1 MPRMRT
7 LAIAMA
13 ALGVLSALPVTSARA
28 CDNDRYPCPIVSQ
41 TQDTAGA
48 AARSLTPSRKKTSRD
63 ARQDEKP
70 RAKTEG
76 EASPTSS
83 RTTKAIPPAGQ
94 EQAIVSGPQKSE
106 DPARA
111 LNEVAR
117 EETPVAAGSAGAGAQ
132 PPGGDEAMPVAAANE
147 PPVAA
152 ANEPPVAAANEV
164 RVVDP
169 NELNE
174 LDLAAANADP
184 AGSAGSSWLS
194 YLLMTL
200 GGALAAASTVRF
212 LFFV

>member
-13 ALGVLSALPVTSARA
+13 ALGVLSALPVTGARA

-48 AARSLTPSRKKTSRD
+48 AARSPTPSRKKTSRA

-83 RTTKAIPPAGQ
+83 RTTKAIPPTGQ

-117 EETPVAAGSAGAGAQ
+117 EETPVAAGSAGASAQ
-132 PPGGDEAMPVAAANE
+132 PPGGDEA

-174 LDLAAANADP
+174 LDLAAANADS

>member
-1 MPRMRT
+1 MPRMGT

-13 ALGVLSALPVTSARA
+13 ALGVLSGMPLTGARA
-28 CDNDRYPCPIVSQ
+28 CDNDRYPCPVVSQ
-41 TQDTAGA
+41 TEDAAGV
-48 AARSLTPSRKKTSRD
+48 AARSPAPARKKASRA

-76 EASPTSS
+76 EASRASS
-83 RTTKAIPPAGQ
+83 GTTNPILPGQ
-94 EQAIVSGPQKSE
+94 EQKSVSGPQKSE
-106 DPARA
+106 DPAPA
-111 LNEVAR
+111 TNEVAR
-117 EETPVAAGSAGAGAQ
+117 EEPPVAAPSGAAAQ
-132 PPGGDEAMPVAAANE
+132 ATGGDDAAPVAAANE
-147 PPVAA
+147 PPI
-152 ANEPPVAAANEV
+152 AAANEV

-174 LDLAAANADP
+174 LDVAAASAAP

-200 GGALAAASTVRF
+200 GGALAAASTLRF

>member
-48 AARSLTPSRKKTSRD
+48 AARSPTPSRKKTSRD

-76 EASPTSS
+76 EASRASS
-83 RTTKAIPPAGQ
+83 RTIKAIPPAGQ

-111 LNEVAR
+111 LNEVAG

-132 PPGGDEAMPVAAANE
+132 PPGGDEAA
-147 PPVAA
+147 PVAA

>member
-48 AARSLTPSRKKTSRD
+48 AARSPTPSRKKTSRD
-63 ARQDEKP
+63 AWQDEKP

-76 EASPTSS
+76 EASRASS
-83 RTTKAIPPAGQ
+83 RTIKAIPPAGQ

-111 LNEVAR
+111 LNEVAG

-132 PPGGDEAMPVAAANE
+132 PPGGDEAA
-147 PPVAA
+147 PVAA

>member
-1 MPRMRT
+1 MRT

-48 AARSLTPSRKKTSRD
+48 AARSPTPSRKKTSRD

-70 RAKTEG
+70 HAKTEG

-111 LNEVAR
+111 LNEVAG

-132 PPGGDEAMPVAAANE
+132 PPGGDEAA
-147 PPVAA
+147 PVAA

>member
-48 AARSLTPSRKKTSRD
+48 AARSPTPSRKKTSRD

-83 RTTKAIPPAGQ
+83 RATKAIPPAGQ

-152 ANEPPVAAANEV
+152 ANEV

>member
-48 AARSLTPSRKKTSRD
+48 AARSPTPSRKKTSRD

-152 ANEPPVAAANEV
+152 ANEV

>member
-1 MPRMRT
+1 MPRICT

-13 ALGVLSALPVTSARA
+13 ALGVLSSLPVTGARA

-41 TQDTAGA
+41 TPDTAA
-48 AARSLTPSRKKTSRD
+48 AAPAPSRKKASRA

-70 RAKTEG
+70 RAKPEG
-76 EASPTSS
+76 EASGTSS
-83 RTTKAIPPAGQ
+83 RPTKANPPPAQ
-94 EQAIVSGPQKSE
+94 EQANVSGPQKSE
-106 DPARA
+106 DPAPA
-111 LNEVAR
+111 VAR
-117 EETPVAAGSAGAGAQ
+117 EEA
-132 PPGGDEAMPVAAANE
+132 PVAAANAGAGE
-147 PPVAA
+147 RATGGGEAPPVAA
-152 ANEPPVAAANEV
+152 ANEPPGAAANEV

-174 LDLAAANADP
+174 LDLAAASAVP
-184 AGSAGSSWLS
+184 AGAAGSSWLS

>member
-1 MPRMRT
+1 
-7 LAIAMA
+7 
-13 ALGVLSALPVTSARA
+13 
-28 CDNDRYPCPIVSQ
+28 
-41 TQDTAGA
+41 
-48 AARSLTPSRKKTSRD
+48 
-63 ARQDEKP
+63 
-70 RAKTEG
+70 
-76 EASPTSS
+76 
-83 RTTKAIPPAGQ
+83 
-94 EQAIVSGPQKSE
+94 
-106 DPARA
+106 
-111 LNEVAR
+111 
-117 EETPVAAGSAGAGAQ
+117 
-132 PPGGDEAMPVAAANE
+132 MPVATANE

>member
-48 AARSLTPSRKKTSRD
+48 AARSPTPSRKKTSRD

-76 EASPTSS
+76 EASRASS
-83 RTTKAIPPAGQ
+83 RTIKAIPPQ
-94 EQAIVSGPQKSE
+94 QAIVSGPQKSE

-111 LNEVAR
+111 LNEVAG

-132 PPGGDEAMPVAAANE
+132 PPGGDEAA
-147 PPVAA
+147 PVAA

>member
-48 AARSLTPSRKKTSRD
+48 AARSPTPSRKKTSRD

-106 DPARA
+106 DPPAR
-111 LNEVAR
+111 
-117 EETPVAAGSAGAGAQ
+117 TQ
-132 PPGGDEAMPVAAANE
+132 
-147 PPVAA
+147 
-152 ANEPPVAAANEV
+152 
-164 RVVDP
+164 
-169 NELNE
+169 
-174 LDLAAANADP
+174 
-184 AGSAGSSWLS
+184 
-194 YLLMTL
+194 
-200 GGALAAASTVRF
+200 
-212 LFFV
+212 

>member
-1 MPRMRT
+1 MPRTYT

-13 ALGVLSALPVTSARA
+13 ALGVLSALPATRARA
-28 CDNDRYPCPIVSQ
+28 CDNDRYPCAIVAQ
-41 TQDTAGA
+41 PQDTASTA
-48 AARSLTPSRKKTSRD
+48 APAPSRKKASRA

-70 RAKTEG
+70 RAKPEG
-76 EASPTSS
+76 EASRDTSS
-83 RTTKAIPPAGQ
+83 TTKVNPAAGQ
-94 EQAIVSGPQKSE
+94 ERAIVSSPRTSE
-106 DPARA
+106 DRAPAR
-111 LNEVAR
+111 NEVAR
-117 EETPVAAGSAGAGAQ
+117 EES
-132 PPGGDEAMPVAAANE
+132 PVAAAAAVASPVPPASAAAQAAAADAT

-152 ANEPPVAAANEV
+152 ANDV

-174 LDLAAANADP
+174 LDVAATSAAP
-184 AGSAGSSWLS
+184 AASAESSWLS

>member
-1 MPRMRT
+1 
-7 LAIAMA
+7 LAIAMT
-13 ALGVLSALPVTSARA
+13 ALGALSGLPVSGARA

-41 TQDTAGA
+41 PQDATAP
-48 AARSLTPSRKKTSRD
+48 AARSPAPSRKKASRA

-70 RAKTEG
+70 RAKAEG
-76 EASPTSS
+76 EASRANSS
-83 RTTKAIPPAGQ
+83 TTKAVPPAGPG
-94 EQAIVSGPQKSE
+94 QASVSRPQKSE

-132 PPGGDEAMPVAAANE
+132 PAGGDEA

-152 ANEPPVAAANEV
+152 ANEAPVAAANDV

-174 LDLAAANADP
+174 LDLAVAVP

>member
-48 AARSLTPSRKKTSRD
+48 AARSPTPSRKKTSRD

-76 EASPTSS
+76 EASRASS
-83 RTTKAIPPAGQ
+83 RTIKAIPPAGQ

-106 DPARA
+106 DPPRA
-111 LNEVAR
+111 LNEVAG
-117 EETPVAAGSAGAGAQ
+117 EETPVAAGSAGAGTQ
-132 PPGGDEAMPVAAANE
+132 PPGGDEAA
-147 PPVAA
+147 PVAA

>member
-48 AARSLTPSRKKTSRD
+48 AARSPTPSRKKTSRD

-117 EETPVAAGSAGAGAQ
+117 EETPVAAGSAGASAQ
-132 PPGGDEAMPVAAANE
+132 PPGGDEAM
-147 PPVAA
+147 PVAA

>member
-1 MPRMRT
+1 MPRTCT

-13 ALGVLSALPVTSARA
+13 AIGVLSALPATRARA
-28 CDNDRYPCPIVSQ
+28 CDNDRYPCPIVAQ
-41 TQDTAGA
+41 PQDTAST
-48 AARSLTPSRKKTSRD
+48 AARPPVPSPKKASRA

-70 RAKTEG
+70 RAKLEG
-76 EASPTSS
+76 EASRDTSP
-83 RTTKAIPPAGQ
+83 TTKVNPAAAQ
-94 EQAIVSGPQKSE
+94 ERAIVSSPPRSE
-106 DPARA
+106 DRAPAR
-111 LNEVAR
+111 NEVAR
-117 EETPVAAGSAGAGAQ
+117 EKS
-132 PPGGDEAMPVAAANE
+132 PVAAAAAASPVPPASAAAGAQATAADAT

-152 ANEPPVAAANEV
+152 ANDV

-174 LDLAAANADP
+174 LDVAAASAAP
-184 AGSAGSSWLS
+184 AGPAESSWLS

>member
-1 MPRMRT
+1 MPRICT

-13 ALGVLSALPVTSARA
+13 ALGVLSSLPVTGARA

-41 TQDTAGA
+41 TQDTVA
-48 AARSLTPSRKKTSRD
+48 APPAPSRKKASRA

-70 RAKTEG
+70 RAKPEG
-76 EASPTSS
+76 EASGTSS
-83 RTTKAIPPAGQ
+83 RPTKANPPPAQ
-94 EQAIVSGPQKSE
+94 EQANISGPQKSE
-106 DPARA
+106 DPAPA
-111 LNEVAR
+111 IAR
-117 EETPVAAGSAGAGAQ
+117 EEA
-132 PPGGDEAMPVAAANE
+132 PVAAANAGAGE
-147 PPVAA
+147 RATGRGEA
-152 ANEPPVAAANEV
+152 PPVAAANEV

-174 LDLAAANADP
+174 LDLAAASAVP
-184 AGSAGSSWLS
+184 AGAAGSSWLS